1 MPRISN
7 SEKLKYQ
14 PLNEV
19 GKDTPCFYCESP
31 SAMMDL
37 SPNPNAAEIDK
48 NLYPDPWTRAMVC
61 RKCWMAIYAA
71 NIIQGGQ
78 KFGVNRGCMTVAH
91 KQALIGGIRP
101 GQSQIVSNDFMINFD
116 RTRAL
121 PSSIMRLED
130 GQYVMDGRAFTADE
144 IMALQGPILS
154 QMMRLPKEVT
164 MKAFAGAM
172 ATGDLEPGREMD
184 YLKLLGIEVSVW

>member
-1 MPRISN
+1 MPKISN

-14 PLNEV
+14 PLNEAE
-19 GKDTPCFYCESP
+19 KDAPCFYCGSP
-31 SAMMDL
+31 SVMMDL
-37 SPNPNAAEIDK
+37 SPHPNAAEVDK
-48 NLYPDPWTRAMVC
+48 SLYPEPWTRAMVC
-61 RKCWMAIYAA
+61 RKCWMAIYLA
-71 NIIQGGQ
+71 NIIQGGK
-78 KFGVNRGCMTVAH
+78 KFGVSKGCMTVAH
-91 KQALIGGIRP
+91 KQALIGRTRI
-101 GQSQIVSNDFMINFD
+101 GQSQVVSNDFMINFD
-116 RTRAL
+116 RTLAL

-130 GQYVMDGRAFTADE
+130 GQYVMDGRAFTPDE

-184 YLKLLGIEVSVW
+184 YLKLLGIEASIW